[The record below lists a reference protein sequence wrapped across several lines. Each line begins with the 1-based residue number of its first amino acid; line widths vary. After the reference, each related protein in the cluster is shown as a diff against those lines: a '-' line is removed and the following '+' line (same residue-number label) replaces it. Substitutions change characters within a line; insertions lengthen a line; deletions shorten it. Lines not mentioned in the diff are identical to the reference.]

1 MTPHF
6 LINADDVLRLLR
18 YALMSTVAL
27 AAVVA
32 AAICW
37 VIRQLLVLEFQG
49 RHHERPVSET
59 PPSPSNPPSKG
70 FVSV

>member
-49 RHHERPVSET
+49 RHHE
-59 PPSPSNPPSKG
+59 
-70 FVSV
+70 

>member
-37 VIRQLLVLEFQG
+37 VIRQLVVLVFQG
-49 RHHERPVSET
+49 RHHE
-59 PPSPSNPPSKG
+59 
-70 FVSV
+70 